1 MNNDYRKLMRSR
13 NKRMLCG
20 VCGGLGEYLN
30 LDPTVI
36 RIALVLLTFFSL
48 GTAVLAYFI
57 AAVIM
62 PDEER

>member
-1 MNNDYRKLMRSR
+1 
-13 NKRMLCG
+13 MLCG

-36 RIALVLLTFFSL
+36 RIAWVLLTFFSL
-48 GTAVLAYFI
+48 GTAVLVYFI

-62 PDEER
+62 PDEEG

>member
-36 RIALVLLTFFSL
+36 RIAWVLLTFFSL

>member
-1 MNNDYRKLMRSR
+1 
-13 NKRMLCG
+13 MLCG

-36 RIALVLLTFFSL
+36 RIAWVLLTFFSL